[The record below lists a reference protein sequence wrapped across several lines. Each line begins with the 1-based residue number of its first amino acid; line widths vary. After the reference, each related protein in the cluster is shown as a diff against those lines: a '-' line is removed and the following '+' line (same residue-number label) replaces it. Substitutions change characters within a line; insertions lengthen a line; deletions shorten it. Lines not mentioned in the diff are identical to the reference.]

1 MKRLKLIS
9 LIIASALSCVSSFS
23 QSKQI
28 ALRPSAHYWKSAG
41 PRPSV
46 HVSRLSA
53 RRKLVSIGDTLYM
66 LDARNR
72 IAWKW
77 TSDGPPFT
85 DFPIIDSTGSI
96 YVVGY
101 DLVWVAIDAGT
112 GQEKW
117 KREGNGRGFYSQI
130 KLYRKDMYAVVTNMS
145 GYRDSLSDK
154 TIEDSL
160 SLCKGNDVMW
170 QSSIPANS
178 RISVSGNKVFVV
190 FRQRN
195 RIVKWPLRIPARFRQ
210 PIGRVSG
217 WYPHP

>member
-1 MKRLKLIS
+1 M
-9 LIIASALSCVSSFS
+9 
-23 QSKQI
+23 
-28 ALRPSAHYWKSAG
+28 
-41 PRPSV
+41 
-46 HVSRLSA
+46 
-53 RRKLVSIGDTLYM
+53 GDSLYM
-66 LDARNR
+66 LNRRNR
-72 IAWKW
+72 IVWQW
-77 TSDGPPFT
+77 TSGGAPLT
-85 DFPIIDSTGSI
+85 DVPVVDSTQTI
-96 YVVGY
+96 YVIGY
-101 DLVWVAIDAGT
+101 DLVWVAIDAKN

-117 KREGNGRGFYSQI
+117 KREGNGRGLYSQI

-178 RISVSGNKVFVV
+178 RIIVSGKKVFVV

-195 RIVKWPLRIPARFRQ
+195 RIVKWPLRIPASFRQ
-210 PIGRVSG
+210 PIGKASG